1 MGNVEYREIPL
12 EAIRLDP
19 TQPRKELGDL
29 GPLVESIRAYGVLE
43 PILVAEEGEGYRLL
57 AGERRFHAAK
67 MAGLRTIPALVR
79 EGGKEVALAENLAR
93 KEMDPAEVALGVLE
107 AYSGKTGL
115 SLEEAR
121 KELLRHLDRYARGEK
136 DEIAQW
142 VKSLGVAPGTLQKL
156 LRFPFSLD
164 FLKVLA
170 GLGFSYRGLASLA
183 QRKDL
188 PALEELVAKALAS
201 PPAPGLDPMVRARFL
216 LRYALESSSAGK
228 RPKGEKER
236 EKALRLLSQLLPLLE
251 GLGYSPSRL
260 APLFALKAELQAR
273 PNA

>member
-1 MGNVEYREIPL
+1 MGSMEYREIPL

-67 MAGLRTIPALVR
+67 MAGLKTIPAMVR
-79 EGGKEVALAENLAR
+79 GGGKEVALAENLAR

-115 SLEEAR
+115 PLEEAR

-188 PALEELVAKALAS
+188 PALEDLVAKALSSPS
-201 PPAPGLDPMVRARFL
+201 PPDLDPMVRARFL
-216 LRYALESSSAGK
+216 LKYYLEPKRKRKRRGRGK
-228 RPKGEKER
+228 Q
-236 EKALRLLSQLLPLLE
+236 EKALQLLSQLLPLLE
-251 GLGYSPSRL
+251 DLGYSPSRL
-260 APLFALKAELQAR
+260 APLLALKDELQAR
-273 PNA
+273 PDA